1 MRYKFIVNGTSYKAR
16 YGNNSY
22 VAEVTKV
29 TKTGYAYLAVY
40 YDNNLMATG
49 EKITVDG
56 VTYTVTYGVTV
67 AIRGEAGAS
76 KVLSVT
82 YNGVTNSVPVTF
94 DGQTYSVAFT
104 SSTQR
109 REFTASVTTADTYTY
124 IDVSDCAPGAWSYTI
139 NTNSTSKDGSFSIPL
154 PNAKKQELIL
164 GEFGGVATLTYKVNS
179 GGTST
184 LTSLRHS
191 SSDTQTII
199 YARLN

>member
-1 MRYKFIVNGTSYKAR
+1 MKYKFMVNGAAYKAR

-22 VAEVTKV
+22 IAEV

-76 KVLSVT
+76 KVLLVT
-82 YNGVTNSVPVTF
+82 YNGVTNNVSVTF
-94 DGQTYSVAFT
+94 DGGTYNVTFT
-104 SSTQR
+104 SSTKR
-109 REFTASVTTADTYTY
+109 REFTASVTPADVYAY
-124 IDVSDCAPGAWSYTI
+124 IDVSDCAPGTWSYTI
-139 NTNSTSKDGSFSIPL
+139 YTHSTSEEGSFILPL
-154 PNAKKQELIL
+154 ANAKKQELIF
-164 GEFGGVATLTYKVNS
+164 GEFGSVATLTYKVSS

-184 LTSLRHS
+184 IMSMQHS
-191 SSDTQTII
+191 SSDPTTTITAHI
-199 YARLN
+199 I

>member
-76 KVLSVT
+76 KVLLVT
-82 YNGVTNSVPVTF
+82 YNGVTNNVSVTF
-94 DGQTYSVAFT
+94 DGGTYNVTFT
-104 SSTQR
+104 SSTKR
-109 REFTASVTTADTYTY
+109 RSFSAAVTPADTYAY
-124 IDVSDCAPGAWSYTI
+124 IDVSDCATGTWTYTI
-139 NTNSTSKDGSFSIPL
+139 TTNSASKEGSFSIPL
-154 PNAKKQELIL
+154 LNAKKQELIL
-164 GEFGGVATLTYKVNS
+164 GEFGSVATLTYKVSS

-184 LTSLRHS
+184 IMSMQHS
-191 SSDTQTII
+191 SSDPTTTITAHI
-199 YARLN
+199 I